1 MPGYNQPAKTTN
13 TRTIGTKK
21 NKHRLSLAS
30 QWQVKPPRCLACE
43 STRSWCLS
51 HSPSFTRSSKPTPF
65 QNVFR
70 KLELFQVMRCK
81 NERSELTSSQFHSTN
96 QSLIQIDYLKKVKS
110 AKSAELTAMQFIS
123 STFNSSRFNLIFFHI
138 CKFNQSFI
146 HPSFHSFSSNQNLGY
161 DDKYIRICHAKV
173 YVHHEN
179 FQHYCYSVS

>member
-1 MPGYNQPAKTTN
+1 MRFGCKSEAQKGMTTRSLQAHKLTSTINVYQTMFLEIEDERQMPGYNQPAKTTN

-81 NERSELTSSQFHSTN
+81 NERSELTSS
-96 QSLIQIDYLKKVKS
+96 
-110 AKSAELTAMQFIS
+110 
-123 STFNSSRFNLIFFHI
+123 
-138 CKFNQSFI
+138 
-146 HPSFHSFSSNQNLGY
+146 
-161 DDKYIRICHAKV
+161 
-173 YVHHEN
+173 
-179 FQHYCYSVS
+179 